1 MKINLFN
8 PKTKHS
14 QFSRSTRATSMLSL
28 KKVDETTVG
37 TLGNWAQTTLPQVK
51 KLEQKVSSTYNE
63 DYHFLRDHDKFFKI
77 NDDDNSPYG
86 NRKQQSSKILSQ
98 INLND
103 INDLEERFTFVMK
116 YLRQSKIGNL
126 YNVAVFTY
134 AYILEK
140 QFLYDKAMLIW
151 QKYLVF
157 CNSNRVYRYK
167 IIAYKYLVELSLL
180 MYDFKK
186 ALIYSKKLIKYTLFF
201 NESNYEL
208 NAYDQIG
215 KIFYYTKEQQ
225 LAKAFHEKF
234 MDGEPMP
241 IQNKIRQAIVRMIE
255 YNIRQKQ
262 TSGQIDT
269 DSDDDFELEKLAEPK
284 NLEFHPIRF
293 KDALL
298 KYKHLWGHVKKQSEP
313 LGPINVL
320 TFDKRLFQR
329 EYFTQLSN
337 NNSIKSFI
345 LNSNISIKK
354 YNLQKVID
362 KLINDIQN
370 F

>member
-28 KKVDETTVG
+28 KKVDESTVG
-37 TLGNWAQTTLPQVK
+37 TVGNWAQTTLPQVK
-51 KLEQKVSSTYNE
+51 KKEKKVQSIYQE
-63 DYHFLRDHDKFFKI
+63 DYNFLRDHEKFFKI

-86 NRKQQSSKILSQ
+86 NRKQQSLKILSQ
-98 INLND
+98 IDLND
-103 INDLEERFTFVMK
+103 INDLEERFTFVLK

-140 QFLYDKAMLIW
+140 QFQYEKAILLW

-167 IIAYKYLVELSLL
+167 IIAYKHLVELSLL
-180 MYDFKK
+180 IQDFRK
-186 ALIYSKKLIKYTLFF
+186 ALNYSKKLIKYTLFF

-241 IQNKIRQAIVRMIE
+241 TQNKIRQAVVRMIE

-262 TSGQIDT
+262 SIGQIDT
-269 DSDDDFELEKLAEPK
+269 DSEDDFELDKLAEPK

-298 KYKHLWGHVKKQSEP
+298 KYKHLWGHVQKQSEP
-313 LGPINVL
+313 LGPLNVL

-354 YNLQKVID
+354 NNLQKVID
-362 KLINDIQN
+362 KLINDIQT

>member
-1 MKINLFN
+1 MKINLFT
-8 PKTKHS
+8 PKTK
-14 QFSRSTRATSMLSL
+14 QTYFSRSTRATSMISL
-28 KKVDETTVG
+28 KKVDESTLGTV
-37 TLGNWAQTTLPQVK
+37 GNWAQTVLPQVK
-51 KLEQKVSSTYNE
+51 KKENKMQSSYQE
-63 DYHFLRDHDKFFKI
+63 DYNFLRDRDKLFKI
-77 NDDDNSPYG
+77 NDDDSSPYN
-86 NRKQQSSKILSQ
+86 NRKQQSLKILSQ
-98 INLND
+98 IDLND
-103 INDLEERFTFVMK
+103 ANDLEERFTFVLK

-140 QFLYDKAMLIW
+140 QFLYDKAILIW

-167 IIAYKYLVELSLL
+167 IIAYKHLVELSLL
-180 MYDFKK
+180 IHNFRK
-186 ALIYSKKLIKYTLFF
+186 ALNYSKKLIKYALFF

-215 KIFYYTKEQQ
+215 KIFYYIKEQQ

-234 MDGEPMP
+234 MVGEPMP
-241 IQNKIRQAIVRMIE
+241 VENKIRYAVVRMIE
-255 YNIRQKQ
+255 YKIRQKQ
-262 TSGQIDT
+262 SIGQIDT
-269 DSDDDFELEKLAEPK
+269 DSEDDFELEKLVEPK
-284 NLEFHPIRF
+284 TLEFHPTRF

-298 KYKHLWGHVKKQSEP
+298 KYKHLWGHVQKQSEP
-313 LGPINVL
+313 LGPMNVL

-337 NNSIKSFI
+337 NNSVKSFI

-354 YNLQKVID
+354 NNLQKIID
-362 KLINDIQN
+362 KLINDIQT